1 MNTLNDQ
8 SLSVIAD
15 YLHRCG
21 NHHPDSVRDQS
32 HYFVGLAKQRLR
44 VDTDSNEAVHDS
56 GESNDPRLPQVT
68 LEAAIDEL
76 FFQPS
81 KNASEGATSQRRRVI
96 PQSGARTLRPNA
108 TPPLI
113 GPLRSQWWMEM
124 ASRHI
129 QEPVMALIGTVSGK
143 GREPRPEAMTDG
155 Q

>member
-44 VDTDSNEAVHDS
+44 VNAGS
-56 GESNDPRLPQVT
+56 GEAEQGCGDSDDPRLPKLT

-76 FFQPS
+76 FFQPRTD
-81 KNASEGATSQRRRVI
+81 ASAGASSRRRRVI
-96 PQSGARTLRPNA
+96 PQSGARTLKPNE

-113 GPLRSQWWMEM
+113 GPLRPQWWMQM
-124 ASRHI
+124 ASRQI
-129 QEPVMALIGTVSGK
+129 VEPVMAWFGSVGEKTRGQQ
-143 GREPRPEAMTDG
+143 PEAMTDG

>member
-1 MNTLNDQ
+1 MNTLNDL

-21 NHHPDSVRDQS
+21 HHHPDSVRDQS

-44 VDTDSNEAVHDS
+44 VDSGCTEDLHDPVETD
-56 GESNDPRLPQVT
+56 DPRLPQVT
-68 LEAAIDEL
+68 LEAAMDEL
-76 FFQPS
+76 FFQS
-81 KNASEGATSQRRRVI
+81 SENEVEGNQRRRVI
-96 PQSGARTLRPNA
+96 PRSGARTLRHNE

-113 GPLRSQWWMEM
+113 GPLRPQWWMQM

-129 QEPVMALIGTVSGK
+129 QQPILAMFGLVDGK
-143 GREPRPEAMTDG
+143 GRSPQPEAMTDG